1 MISLGFFYQ
10 LGAGAW
16 ITIQLSLSALLL
28 GLCFGLL
35 GALAESSKL
44 TPLRHIAIAII
55 SVLRGLPELVVIFFV
70 YFGGTLFLTY
80 LVGRYV
86 NVSSFI
92 AGVFAL
98 ALLFGAYAS
107 QTFRGAFLAI
117 PKGQIEAGKGLGFTA
132 GQLFFRIQLPQI
144 WRYALPGLGNL
155 WLVLLKDTALI
166 SLIGLSDLMRAAQTA
181 ASTTQKPFTFYLGA
195 AVFYLIM
202 TSVSH
207 LFLHR
212 MHVFANKPFSTHV

>member
-1 MISLGFFYQ
+1 MISLGFFHQ
-10 LGAGAW
+10 LLAGAW
-16 ITIQLSLSALLL
+16 ITIQLSLCALLL

-35 GALAESSKL
+35 GAVAESTQLS
-44 TPLRHIAIAII
+44 PVRRFAIAII

-80 LVGRYV
+80 LAGHYV

-92 AGVFAL
+92 SGVFAL

-132 GQLFFRIQLPQI
+132 RQLFFRIQLPQI

-202 TSVSH
+202 TSISH

-212 MHVFANKPFSTHV
+212 MHAFANKPFSAHV